1 MYHGPG
7 STEKISAAIR
17 SSGMTQRE
25 IARAVGLS
33 EGSISHYVNGWRL
46 PSAGNLYRLAGVLG
60 VDVRSLT

>member
-1 MYHGPG
+1 
-7 STEKISAAIR
+7 
-17 SSGMTQRE
+17 MTQRE